1 MHLCNVLVIAPIPA
15 VVGIAACDSSNK
27 TGSAASAPAQ
37 TVTYPATSIASP
49 STATALKPAFVAR
62 ANAVCVRAKTRIDAH
77 CQFPYQN
84 FDALNPDVKLLPKI
98 GTFFAQSQS
107 VSDRVPT
114 ELRQLGTPR
123 QAQTQWSEML
133 TLTREDRAIADRQI
147 TAAKASNAAGFVA
160 TVNAIHA
167 TDTKSG
173 ARASERLLGI
183 LALQSDLLSRL
194 SPPQRPEA
202 TSRRRSRHGY
212 GHDMREA
219 PCYGAFGMGD
229 TGLEL
234 ATGPR
239 LTRTGPS
246 YLR

>member
-1 MHLCNVLVIAPIPA
+1 MQLRNVLVIAPIPA
-15 VVGIAACDSSNK
+15 VVGISGCGSSNK
-27 TGSAASAPAQ
+27 TGSATTAPAQ
-37 TVTYPATSIASP
+37 TATKSTTSSVIP

-77 CQFPYQN
+77 GQFPYQN
-84 FDALNPDVKLLPKI
+84 FDGLNLDVKLLPKI

-107 VSDRVPT
+107 ASDRVPT

-167 TDTKSG
+167 TDTKFQALAQASG
-173 ARASERLLGI
+173 FSE
-183 LALQSDLLSRL
+183 S
-194 SPPQRPEA
+194 SPCKA
-202 TSRRRSRHGY
+202 I
-212 GHDMREA
+212 
-219 PCYGAFGMGD
+219 F
-229 TGLEL
+229 
-234 ATGPR
+234 
-239 LTRTGPS
+239 
-246 YLR
+246 